1 MIEVIFV
8 TLTEHTSAITN
19 DTLGPQKY
27 PYHWKLL
34 QGYTSMHRHGTKT
47 TMIFLSA
54 DREASWLLLSRSVS
68 LLSGSTVQPENTY
81 SCILYV
87 TGQV

>member
-1 MIEVIFV
+1 MIEAIFV

-54 DREASWLLLSRSVS
+54 EIEKPLGCYFQDRSPYYQAAQCNQKTPILVS
-68 LLSGSTVQPENTY
+68 FT
-81 SCILYV
+81 
-87 TGQV
+87 